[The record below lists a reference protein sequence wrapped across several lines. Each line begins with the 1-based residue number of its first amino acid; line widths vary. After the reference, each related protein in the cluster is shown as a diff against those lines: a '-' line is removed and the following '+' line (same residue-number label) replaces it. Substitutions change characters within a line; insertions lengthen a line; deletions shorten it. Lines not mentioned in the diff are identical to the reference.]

1 LIFWDSKVRVAGY
14 LWVMARILG
23 LDIGGLRTGIAET
36 DPSGSMAFP
45 VETVA
50 TAQLM
55 DWLKHKLHAES
66 IAVVVVGYPTDL
78 RGRPTDATPL
88 VERWEVLLKQ
98 QFPALQLVRIDERLT
113 SAMASAALVAGG
125 VKKKDRQAKGARDA
139 VSAALILDSYLKQR
153 G

>member
-1 LIFWDSKVRVAGY
+1 
-14 LWVMARILG
+14 
-23 LDIGGLRTGIAET
+23 
-36 DPSGSMAFP
+36 
-45 VETVA
+45 
-50 TAQLM
+50 
-55 DWLKHKLHAES
+55 
-66 IAVVVVGYPTDL
+66 
-78 RGRPTDATPL
+78 
-88 VERWEVLLKQ
+88 LKQ